1 MSETTR
7 RRFVAGE
14 LTTGAVAALPGAAE
28 AKTHRTKTK
37 TKRHRMRTADVC
49 VVGAGFA
56 GLTAAR
62 DLVNAGKSVVVLE
75 ARNVVGGRVQ
85 NHELGGGKVS
95 ERGGTFVGPTQDH
108 VLDLAKQLGVD
119 TFDTYDTGQNVYMA
133 DGQRSTYSDTGP
145 TGTAPLDPAI
155 LPELLLAVQQL
166 DSMAGQV
173 PVDAPWNASSAAD
186 WDGQTLETWI
196 KANSASDKFRRL
208 VPLATRPIFGAEPR
222 ELSLLFVLFYIA
234 ASGNETNPGTF
245 ERNFDT
251 RNGGQMWRL
260 AGGSQQ
266 IALRI
271 HQQLGHRVVLG
282 SPVRRILQKNGRV
295 TVTSDRYTVNCKR
308 VIVAIPPT
316 LAGRID
322 YHPILPPER
331 DQLTQRYGQGTLTK
345 VAAVYDKPFWRDKGL
360 TGQAVSIDGL
370 VSATFD
376 DSPQDGGVGGNG
388 ILFGFVG
395 GDSARAYSRL
405 TPQEGRDRILGEFA
419 SFFGDEARSPQSFFD
434 TRWTAEQWTRGC
446 PVGIAGPGTLLAY
459 GDQMRLPYGKIHWA
473 GTETSTYVN
482 GYMDGAVRSGQRAAK
497 EALDEL

>member
-1 MSETTR
+1 MTETTR
-7 RRFVAGE
+7 RRFVAGA
-14 LTTGAVAALPGAAE
+14 LAAGAGAALPAAAE
-28 AKTHRTKTK
+28 AKNRKK
-37 TKRHRMRTADVC
+37 TKRHRTRTADVC

-62 DLVNAGKSVVVLE
+62 DLVGAGKSVVVLE
-75 ARNVVGGRVQ
+75 ARGVVGGRVQ
-85 NHELGGGKVS
+85 NHELGGGQVS

-119 TFDTYDTGQNVYMA
+119 TFDTYDTGDNVYMA

-145 TGTAPLDPAI
+145 TGTAPLDPVI
-155 LPELLLAVQQL
+155 LPELALVVQNL
-166 DSMAGQV
+166 DQMSTTV
-173 PVDAPWNASSAAD
+173 PVDAPWNASKAAE
-186 WDGQTLETWI
+186 WDGQTLETWV

-234 ASGNETNPGTF
+234 ASGNETHPGTF

-251 RNGGQMWRL
+251 RDGGQMWRL
-260 AGGSQQ
+260 TGGSQQ

-271 HQQLGHRVVLG
+271 AAQLGRRVVLR
-282 SPVRRILQKNGRV
+282 SPVRRITQSAGRV
-295 TVTSDRYTVNCKR
+295 TVVSDRCTVKCRK

-322 YHPILPPER
+322 YQPILPPER

-376 DSPQDGGVGGNG
+376 DSPQSGGVGV
-388 ILFGFVG
+388 LFGFVG
-395 GDSARAYSRL
+395 GDSARAYQRMS
-405 TPQEGRDRILGEFA
+405 PQEARDKVLGEFA
-419 SFFGDEARSPQSFFD
+419 GFFGEEARSPKDFFD
-434 TRWTAEQWTRGC
+434 TRWTTEQWSRGC

-459 GDQMRLPYGKIHWA
+459 GEQLRSPVGAIHWA
-473 GTETSTYVN
+473 GTETSTYWN
-482 GYMDGAVRSGQRAAK
+482 GYMDGAVRSGERAAK
-497 EALDEL
+497 EVLDEL

>member
-1 MSETTR
+1 MTETTR
-7 RRFVAGE
+7 RRFVAGA
-14 LTTGAVAALPGAAE
+14 LTTGALAAMPAAAE
-28 AKTHRTKTK
+28 AKKHKTK
-37 TKRHRMRTADVC
+37 TKAKRHRTRTADVC

-62 DLVNAGKSVVVLE
+62 ELVNAGKSVVVLE
-75 ARNVVGGRVQ
+75 ARGVVGGRVQ
-85 NHELGGGKVS
+85 NHELGAGKVS

-108 VLDLAKQLGVD
+108 IINLAKAYGVN
-119 TFDTYDTGQNVYMA
+119 TFPTYNEGDAVYVA
-133 DGQRSTYSDTGP
+133 DGSRMTYSDTGP
-145 TGTAPLDPAI
+145 TGTAPPDPEI
-155 LPELLLAVQQL
+155 LADLATVVTQL
-166 DSMAGQV
+166 DNMSTSV
-173 PVDAPWNASSAAD
+173 PVDAPWTAPNAAE

-196 KANSASDKFRRL
+196 KNNSASDKFRRL

-271 HQQLGHRVVLG
+271 AQQLGPRVVLR
-282 SPVRRILQKNGRV
+282 SPVRRIVQKGGRA

-322 YHPILPPER
+322 YHPLLAPER

-376 DSPQDGGVGGNG
+376 DSPQDGGPGV
-388 ILFGFVG
+388 IFGFVG
-395 GDSARAYSRL
+395 GDSARKYQRM
-405 TPQEGRDRILGEFA
+405 TPQEGRDKVLGEFA
-419 SFFGDEARSPQSFFD
+419 SFFGDAALSPTLYLEKD
-434 TRWTAEQWTRGC
+434 WTAEEFSRGD
-446 PVGIAGPGTLLAY
+446 PVGLMPPGVLTRYGPALRAPVG
-459 GDQMRLPYGKIHWA
+459 RVHWA
-473 GTETSTYVN
+473 GTETAEIWT
-482 GYMDGAVRSGQRAAK
+482 GYMDGAVRSGERVAEEIQAAG
-497 EALDEL
+497 

>member
-1 MSETTR
+1 MTETTR
-7 RRFVAGE
+7 RRFVAGA

-28 AKTHRTKTK
+28 AKNRKTK
-37 TKRHRMRTADVC
+37 PKRHRTRRADVC

-62 DLVNAGKSVVVLE
+62 ELVKAGKSVVVLE
-75 ARNVVGGRVQ
+75 ARSVVGGRVQ

-108 VLDLAKQLGVD
+108 VLDLAKELGVEK
-119 TFDTYDTGQNVYMA
+119 FDTYDTGDNVYMA

-145 TGTAPLDPAI
+145 TGTAPLDPVI
-155 LPELLLAVQQL
+155 LPELALVVQQL
-166 DSMAGQV
+166 DSMASSV
-173 PVDAPWNASSAAD
+173 PVDAPWSASSAAD
-186 WDGQTLETWI
+186 WDGQTLESWV
-196 KANSASDKFRRL
+196 KDNSASPKFRRL

-251 RNGGQMWRL
+251 RDGGQMWRL
-260 AGGSQQ
+260 VGGSQQ

-271 HQQLGHRVVLG
+271 AAQLGKRVVLK
-282 SPVRRILQKNGRV
+282 SPVRRITQKGGRV
-295 TVTSDRYTVNCKR
+295 TVTSDHYTVNCKR

-376 DSPQDGGVGGNG
+376 DSPPDGGPGV
-388 ILFGFVG
+388 IFGFVG
-395 GDSARAYSRL
+395 GDSARTYQRMS
-405 TPQEGRDRILGEFA
+405 PQEGRDKVLGEFA
-419 SFFGDEARSPQSFFD
+419 SFFGEEARSPRDFFD
-434 TRWTAEQWTRGC
+434 TRWTTEQWSRGC

-459 GDQMRLPYGKIHWA
+459 GDQLRAPVGAIHWA
-473 GTETSTYVN
+473 GTETSTYWN
-482 GYMDGAVRSGQRAAK
+482 GYMDGAVRSGQRAAA
-497 EALDEL
+497 EVLDAL

>member
-1 MSETTR
+1 MTETTR
-7 RRFVAGE
+7 RRFVAGA
-14 LTTGAVAALPGAAE
+14 LTTGAAAAVPGAAE
-28 AKTHRTKTK
+28 ARKHKKTAKTRHRT
-37 TKRHRMRTADVC
+37 RTADVC

-62 DLVNAGKSVVVLE
+62 DLVKAGKSVVVLE

-85 NHELGGGKVS
+85 AHELGGGQVS

-108 VLDLAKQLGVD
+108 VLDLAKELGVEK
-119 TFDTYDTGQNVYMA
+119 FDTYDTGDNVYMA

-155 LPELLLAVQQL
+155 LPELALVVQQL
-166 DSMAGQV
+166 DSMAATV
-173 PVDAPWNASSAAD
+173 PVDAPWNAPKAAE
-186 WDGQTLETWI
+186 WDGQTLESWI
-196 KANSASDKFRRL
+196 KDNSASDKFRRL
-208 VPLATRPIFGAEPR
+208 VSLATRPIFGAEPR

-234 ASGNETNPGTF
+234 ASGNETHPGTF

-251 RNGGQMWRL
+251 RDGGQMWRL
-260 AGGSQQ
+260 VGGSQE
-266 IALRI
+266 IATRI
-271 HQQLGHRVVLG
+271 AAQLGRRVVLR
-282 SPVRRILQKNGRV
+282 SPVRRITQGARRV
-295 TVTSDRYTVNCKR
+295 TVVSDRYTVKCRR

-322 YHPILPPER
+322 YHPILTPER

-376 DSPQDGGVGGNG
+376 DSPQSGAPGV
-388 ILFGFVG
+388 IFAFVG
-395 GDSARAYSRL
+395 GDSARAYQRMS
-405 TPQEGRDRILGEFA
+405 PQEGRDTVLGEFA
-419 SFFGDEARSPQSFFD
+419 SFFGEEARSPKDYFE
-434 TRWTAEQWTRGC
+434 TRWTTEQWTRGC

-459 GDQMRLPYGKIHWA
+459 GDRMRAPAGAIHWA
-473 GTETSTYVN
+473 GTETSTYWN

-497 EALDEL
+497 EVLDEL

>member
-1 MSETTR
+1 MTETTR
-7 RRFVAGE
+7 RRFVAGA

-28 AKTHRTKTK
+28 AKKKKHKAK
-37 TKRHRMRTADVC
+37 PKRHRTRTADVC

-75 ARNVVGGRVQ
+75 ARGIVGGRVQ
-85 NHELGGGKVS
+85 SHELGGGQVS

-108 VLDLAKQLGVD
+108 VLDLAKELGVEK
-119 TFDTYDTGQNVYMA
+119 FDTYDTGDNVYMA

-145 TGTAPLDPAI
+145 TGTAPLDPVI
-155 LPELLLAVQQL
+155 LPELALAVQQL
-166 DSMAGQV
+166 DSMASTV
-173 PVDAPWNASSAAD
+173 PVDAPWTAPKAAE

-196 KANSASDKFRRL
+196 RDNSKSDKFRRL
-208 VPLATRPIFGAEPR
+208 IPLATRPIFGAEPR

-251 RNGGQMWRL
+251 RDGGQMWRL
-260 AGGSQQ
+260 VGGTQQ

-271 HQQLGHRVVLG
+271 AAQLGPRVVLR
-282 SPVRRILQKNGRV
+282 SPVRKIVQKGGRA
-295 TVTSDRYTVNCKR
+295 TVTSDRYTVKCKK

-376 DSPQDGGVGGNG
+376 DSPQSGAPGV
-388 ILFGFVG
+388 IFAFVG
-395 GDSARAYSRL
+395 GDSARKYQRMS
-405 TPQEGRDRILGEFA
+405 PQEGRDAVLGEFA
-419 SFFGDEARSPQSFFD
+419 SFFGEEARTPKDYFD
-434 TRWTAEQWTRGC
+434 MRWTTEQWTRGC

-459 GDQMRLPYGKIHWA
+459 GDQLRAPIGAIHWA
-473 GTETSTYVN
+473 GTETSTYWN
-482 GYMDGAVRSGQRAAK
+482 GYMDGAVRSGQRAAR
-497 EALDEL
+497 EVLDEL

>member
-1 MSETTR
+1 MTETTR
-7 RRFVAGE
+7 RRFVAGA
-14 LTTGAVAALPGAAE
+14 LTTGAAAALPGVAE
-28 AKTHRTKTK
+28 AKKHKTK
-37 TKRHRMRTADVC
+37 TKRHRTRTADVC

-62 DLVNAGKSVVVLE
+62 DLVNAGNSVVVLE
-75 ARNVVGGRVQ
+75 ARGVVGGRVQ
-85 NHELGGGKVS
+85 NHELGGGQVS

-108 VLDLAKQLGVD
+108 VLDLAKELGVEK
-119 TFDTYDTGQNVYMA
+119 FDTYDTGDNVYMA

-145 TGTAPLDPAI
+145 TGTAPLDPVI
-155 LPELLLAVQQL
+155 LPELALAVQQL
-166 DSMAGQV
+166 DSMANSV
-173 PVDAPWNASSAAD
+173 PVDAPWNAPSAAD

-260 AGGSQQ
+260 AGGTQQ

-271 HQQLGHRVVLG
+271 AAQLGKRVVLK
-282 SPVRRILQKNGRV
+282 SPVRRIVQKGGRV
-295 TVTSDRYTVNCKR
+295 TVESDRYTVRCKR

-322 YHPILPPER
+322 YHPLLPPER

-376 DSPQDGGVGGNG
+376 DSPQSGSPGV
-388 ILFGFVG
+388 IFAFVG
-395 GDSARAYSRL
+395 GDSARKYQRMS
-405 TPQEGRDRILGEFA
+405 PQEGRDTVLGEFA
-419 SFFGDEARSPQSFFD
+419 SFFGEEARSPKDFFE
-434 TRWTAEQWTRGC
+434 TRWTTEQWTRGC

-459 GDQMRLPYGKIHWA
+459 GDQLRTPFGKIHWA
-473 GTETSTYVN
+473 GTETSTYWN

-497 EALDEL
+497 EALDAL